1 MAVAVGNWQ
10 SHDFT
15 VKMLDW
21 SAARGSRLLYRCRR
35 CGRNFHCFTATS
47 GEMWAVDDEGR
58 ALEGTVSDR
67 WLSQEC
73 PRLFSVKD
81 NEDRKRLS
89 KAIAA

>member
-35 CGRNFHCFTATS
+35 CGRNFQCFSATS